1 MTPAGP
7 PPMERMRIRTP
18 SLHEG
23 RRQTM
28 YTGKHAHLR
37 PLQPAFI
44 MANSGESVS
53 YAELEARTNR
63 LSHLFRNR
71 GMKRLDHYAIFME
84 NNSRYLEACGAG
96 EKAGLY
102 FTCVNSYL
110 TPAELAYIVNNSESR
125 ILITSVAKLDVA
137 REALDDCPRVELCIV
152 ADGPGES
159 DRIVGLKEVTAK
171 LPKTPIENQCIGT
184 AMLYSSGTTGR
195 PKGIL
200 RPLPE
205 QAPSQQLPLFDF
217 LQKLWQY
224 REGMIYLSPAPLYHS
239 APQAA
244 VNLTIRMGG
253 TVIIMESFDP
263 QRYLELV
270 EQWGVTHSQLV
281 PTMFSRMLKLPE
293 EVRARY
299 DLSSLETIVHAA
311 APCPMPVKED
321 MIRWWGPIIHE
332 YYGATEG
339 LGFTACNSEEWL
351 AHRGTVGRVLLGD
364 LHILNED
371 MEPCPVG
378 TPGTVWFKTATA
390 FEYFNDPA
398 KTSEARS
405 PDGTMS
411 TVGDVGYVDDDRYL
425 YLTDRATFMII
436 SGGVNIYPQECENL
450 LITHPKIADA
460 AVFGVPNTDLGEE
473 VKAVVQPMPGVEPCA
488 ALADELI
495 SFCSQSLSRQKVPRS
510 IDFET
515 ELPRLPTGKLYKR
528 LLRDRYWGNKSSR
541 IV

>member
-1 MTPAGP
+1 
-7 PPMERMRIRTP
+7 
-18 SLHEG
+18 
-23 RRQTM
+23 M
-28 YTGKHAHLR
+28 YTGKHARLR

-44 MANSGESVS
+44 MANSGESVT
-53 YAELEARTNR
+53 YRELEARSNR
-63 LSHLFRNR
+63 LAHLFRDR
-71 GMKRLDHYAIFME
+71 GLKRLDHYSIFME

-96 EKAGLY
+96 ERSGLY

-110 TPAELAYIVNNSESR
+110 TAGELAYILDNSQSR
-125 ILITSVAKLDVA
+125 ILVTSMAKLDVA
-137 REALDDCPRVELCIV
+137 REAIRQCPRIELCIV

-159 DRIVGLKEVTAK
+159 DRIVGLEAATRG
-171 LPKTPIENQCIGT
+171 LPATPIADEAIGT

-205 QAPSQQLPLFDF
+205 QPPSQQLPIFDF

-253 TVIIMESFDP
+253 TAIIMESFDP
-263 QRYLELV
+263 ERYLALV
-270 EQWGVTHSQLV
+270 QAWGITHTQLV

-293 EVRARY
+293 EVRAAY
-299 DLSSLETIVHAA
+299 DLSSLEIAIHAA
-311 APCPMPVKED
+311 APCPAQVKDD

-339 LGFTACNSEEWL
+339 LGFTACNSAEWL
-351 AHRGTVGRVLLGD
+351 AHRGTVGKVLFGE
-364 LHILNED
+364 LHILDENLKE
-371 MEPCPVG
+371 CPTG
-378 TPGTVWFKTATA
+378 TAGTVWFKTASP

-398 KTSEARS
+398 RTREARS

-411 TVGDVGYVDDDRYL
+411 TVGDVGYVDADGFL

-436 SGGVNIYPQECENL
+436 CGGVNIYPQECENL

-460 AVFGVPNTDLGEE
+460 AVFGVPNSDLGEE
-473 VKAVVQPMPGVEPCA
+473 VKAVVQPMPGIEPGPD
-488 ALADELI
+488 LAEELI
-495 SFCSQSLSRQKVPRS
+495 AFCGRSLSRQKVPRS
-510 IDFET
+510 IDFEDQ
-515 ELPRLPTGKLYKR
+515 LPRLPTGKLYKR
-528 LLRDRYWGNKSSR
+528 LLRDRYWGNKTSR

>member
-1 MTPAGP
+1 
-7 PPMERMRIRTP
+7 
-18 SLHEG
+18 
-23 RRQTM
+23 M

-110 TPAELAYIVNNSESR
+110 TAPELAYILNNSQSR
-125 ILITSVAKLDVA
+125 ILITSLAKLDVA
-137 REALDDCPRVELCIV
+137 REALKQSPKVELCIV
-152 ADGPGES
+152 VDGTSES
-159 DRIVGLKEVTAK
+159 DRIVGLNEATAG
-171 LPKTPIENQCIGT
+171 LPKTPIADQSIGT

-200 RPLPE
+200 RPLAE
-205 QAPSQQLPLFDF
+205 QPPSQQLPLFDF

-293 EVRARY
+293 DIRSRY
-299 DLSSLETIVHAA
+299 DLSSLEIAVHAA
-311 APCPMPVKED
+311 APCPAAVKED

-339 LGFTACNSEEWL
+339 LGFTACNTAEWL

-364 LHILNED
+364 LHILDGD
-371 MEPCPVG
+371 MKPCPVG
-378 TPGTVWFKTATA
+378 TSGTVWFKTASA
-390 FEYFNDPA
+390 FEYFNDPE
-398 KTSEARS
+398 KTREARS
-405 PDGTMS
+405 ADGSMS
-411 TVGDVGYVDDDRYL
+411 TVGDVGYVDSDGYL

-460 AVFGVPNTDLGEE
+460 AVFGVPNADLGEE
-473 VKAVVQPMPGVEPCA
+473 VKAVVQPMPGIKPCPE
-488 ALADELI
+488 LAEELI
-495 SFCSQSLSRQKVPRS
+495 GFCSQSLSRQKVPRS
-510 IDFET
+510 IDFEE

-528 LLRDRYWGNKSSR
+528 LLRDRYWGNKTSR